1 MGFTLTATEETSS
14 PKDTTRDKLRS
25 WLLTWEVY
33 PIILIAGFLRLY
45 GLNTTSIAAD
55 QSALL
60 LLAYNAVHHS
70 LIPVSSNS
78 ASIFILQPPAAIY
91 LLMLPMLFSPN
102 PLWAAVMTALFN
114 IIAVLIAY
122 IFTRRY
128 FGRLAA
134 TIASLLFATA
144 ATAIVFSRFIWQP
157 TLLAP
162 FVMLFFFALFWGVVD
177 RRKGWLFPALLLLGI
192 CYQLHE
198 ITIILAVPLLL
209 ALLLAPQTVR
219 LRDIIWGGISLILIF
234 APYLVWEFSSKFADI
249 HTVLSLTH
257 AHAQIDTKALAYY
270 QRFLNAYYYDDRF
283 VGSSFYDPVGS
294 TASLVFKILPIL
306 VLTRLVLLL
315 LLLASLATMGILV
328 VQPQHS
334 GGQNTTE
341 NGTTKKPGSRLFTH
355 LSNWWNGL
363 RADPFRCALII
374 LLAWQVVPLVVL
386 SRHTATMHLHYLL
399 MLLPGPFILIG
410 FFISRLLLWLLQWK
424 PTRIVQGLRYG
435 MYTLTSFVLILQLV
449 GSTASLIDI
458 MHGIDNH
465 IFGYNDLGSLQS
477 ALHEA
482 DQVAQQH
489 HLSRVYI
496 TVSTSGYDSTSTSL
510 PFLAQQ
516 MHTPSTLFDAASCLI
531 LPTPGEGPAVL
542 LVKSSNNMALTLLSR
557 FATTTLIDRP
567 PLLGTSPFQLYIV
580 TPRLQPSSTNSGFIG
595 HLRPAMQAQ
604 QVTIDNSSFLL
615 MSWTMLNNEQ
625 PGSFISYTYILR
637 AKPNVPDTLD
647 IRSDCLLTSIHAG
660 DQLVT
665 AFRLPKSSR
674 TVPSFEVTA
683 QFLTVAPHTIT
694 MGPLNFEAYNMQ
706 GRTITLHT
714 AAGSDAIMLAANPS
728 P

>member
-1 MGFTLTATEETSS
+1 MDLTHTAAERTSK
-14 PKDTTRDKLRS
+14 PKDTTLDKLRS

-33 PIILIAGFLRLY
+33 PIILIASFLRLY
-45 GLNTTSIAAD
+45 GLNTTPIATD

-70 LIPVSSNS
+70 LIPVSSNN
-78 ASIFILQPPAAIY
+78 ASIFILHPPLAVYFI
-91 LLMLPMLFSPN
+91 MLPMLFSPN

-114 IIAVLIAY
+114 IIAVLITY

-134 TIASLLFATA
+134 SVASLLFAIA

-162 FVMLFFFALFWGVVD
+162 FVMLFLFALFWGVVD
-177 RRKGWLFPALLLLGI
+177 RHKGWLFPALLLLGI

-209 ALLLAPQTVR
+209 TLLLVPQTVR
-219 LRDIIWGGISLILIF
+219 LRDIVLGGISLMLIF

-249 HTVLSLTH
+249 HTALNLTH
-257 AHAQIDTKALAYY
+257 AHAQMDTKALAYY
-270 QRFLNAYYYDDRF
+270 LRFINAYYYDDRF
-283 VGSSFYDPVGS
+283 VGSTYYDPIGS
-294 TASLVFKILPIL
+294 AASLVFKILPIL
-306 VLTRLVLLL
+306 VLTRHVLLL
-315 LLLASLATMGILV
+315 LLLVSLTTVGILV
-328 VQPQHS
+328 IQPQHS

-341 NGTTKKPGSRLFTH
+341 NGITKKSGIRLFAY
-355 LSNWWNGL
+355 LFNWWKDL
-363 RADPFRCALII
+363 RTDPFRCGLVI

-410 FFISRLLLWLLQWK
+410 FFISRLLSWLQQLK
-424 PTRIVQGLRYG
+424 STRILQGLRYS
-435 MYTLTSFVLILQLV
+435 MYTLTSFVFIIQLV
-449 GSTASLIDI
+449 GSTASLIDS
-458 MHGIDNH
+458 MHGINNH
-465 IFGYNDLGSLQS
+465 IFGYNDLDSLQS

-489 HLSRVYI
+489 HLNRVYI
-496 TVSTSGYDSTSTSL
+496 TISTSGYDSTSTSL

-516 MHTPSTLFDAASCLI
+516 MHTPSTLFDAASCLV
-531 LPTPGEGPAVL
+531 LPTPSEGPAVL
-542 LVKSSNNMALTLLSR
+542 LVKSSNSMAVTLLSR

-580 TPRLQPSSTNSGFIG
+580 TPRLQPSSTNSGFID
-595 HLRPAMQAQ
+595 HLRPAIQAQ

-615 MSWTMLNNEQ
+615 TSWIMLNNEQ
-625 PGSFISYTYILR
+625 PDSFNSYTYILR
-637 AKPNVPDTLD
+637 AKPDLPDTLD
-647 IRSDCLLTSIHAG
+647 IRNDCLLTSIHAG
-660 DQLVT
+660 DQLVI
-665 AFRLPKSSR
+665 AFRLPKASP
-674 TVPSFEVTA
+674 TIPSFEVTS
-683 QFLTVAPHTIT
+683 QFLTVAPNAIT

-706 GRTITLHT
+706 GRTITLH
-714 AAGSDAIMLAANPS
+714 AADGSDAIMLAAHRA
-728 P
+728 

>member
-1 MGFTLTATEETSS
+1 MKKIWSDCKSMDLSLTATEETSN
-14 PKDTTRDKLRS
+14 PKDTTRYKLRS
-25 WLLTWEVY
+25 WLSTWEVY

-55 QSALL
+55 QGALL
-60 LLAYNAVHHS
+60 LLAYSAVHHS
-70 LIPVSSNS
+70 LIPISSNS
-78 ASIFILQPPAAIY
+78 ASIFILHQPAAIY
-91 LLMLPMLFSPN
+91 FLMLPALFSPN
-102 PLWAAVMTALFN
+102 PLWAVVMTALFN

-128 FGRLAA
+128 FGRFAA

-144 ATAIVFSRFIWQP
+144 ETAIVFSRFIWQP

-198 ITIILAVPLLL
+198 ITLILAVPLLL
-209 ALLLAPQTVR
+209 ALLLAPQTIR
-219 LRDIIWGGISLILIF
+219 LLDIVLGGIALMLIF

-249 HTVLSLTH
+249 HTVLNLTH
-257 AHAQIDTKALAYY
+257 AHAQIDTKALTYY

-283 VGSSFYDPVGS
+283 VGSSFYDPIGS
-294 TASLVFKILPIL
+294 TASLVFKILPTL

-315 LLLASLATMGILV
+315 LLLVSLATVGILV
-328 VQPQHS
+328 IQPQHS
-334 GGQNTTE
+334 GGQNSTE

-355 LSNWWNGL
+355 LFKWWKGL
-363 RADPFRCALII
+363 RADPFRCGLII
-374 LLAWQVVPLVVL
+374 LLAWQIVPLVIL

-410 FFISRLLLWLLQWK
+410 FFIGRLLAWLQEWK
-424 PTRIVQGLRYG
+424 STRIVQGLRYG
-435 MYTLTSFVLILQLV
+435 TYTLTSFVLIIQLV

-458 MHGIDNH
+458 MHGINNH

-489 HLSRVYI
+489 RLNRVYI

-516 MHTPSTLFDAASCLI
+516 MHTPSTLFDAASCLV

-542 LVKSSNNMALTLLSR
+542 LIKSSNSMALTLLSR

-580 TPRLQPSSTNSGFIG
+580 TPRLQSSSINSGFIDY
-595 HLRPAMQAQ
+595 LRPAMQAQ

-615 MSWTMLNNEQ
+615 TSWTMLNNEQ
-625 PGSFISYTYILR
+625 PSSFTSYTYILR
-637 AKPNVPDTLD
+637 AKPDLPGTLA

-665 AFRLPKSSR
+665 AFRLPKVSP
-674 TVPSFEVTA
+674 TVPSFEVTS

-694 MGPLNFEAYNMQ
+694 MG
-706 GRTITLHT
+706 
-714 AAGSDAIMLAANPS
+714 
-728 P
+728 

>member
-1 MGFTLTATEETSS
+1 MGLTSTATETTSS
-14 PKDTTRDKLRS
+14 PKNTTRDKLRS
-25 WLLTWEVY
+25 WLLTWEAY

-45 GLNTTSIAAD
+45 GLNTTSIAVD

-60 LLAYNAVHHS
+60 ILAYNAVHHS
-70 LIPVSSNS
+70 LIPISSNS
-78 ASIFILQPPAAIY
+78 ASIFILHPPAAIY
-91 LLMLPMLFSPN
+91 FLMLPALFSLN

-128 FGRLAA
+128 FGRFAA

-144 ATAIVFSRFIWQP
+144 ETAIVFSRFIWQP

-162 FVMLFFFALFWGVVD
+162 FVMLFFFALFWGAVD
-177 RRKGWLFPALLLLGI
+177 RHKGWLFPALLLLGI

-209 ALLLAPQTVR
+209 TLLLSPQTVR
-219 LRDIIWGGISLILIF
+219 LRDIVLGGISLMLIF
-234 APYLVWEFSSKFADI
+234 APYLVWEFSSKLADI
-249 HTVLSLTH
+249 HTVLNLTH

-283 VGSSFYDPVGS
+283 VGSSFYDPIGS
-294 TASLVFKILPIL
+294 TASLVFKILPALI
-306 VLTRLVLLL
+306 LTRHVLLL
-315 LLLASLATMGILV
+315 LLLVSLAAMGLLV

-334 GGQNTTE
+334 GGQNTT
-341 NGTTKKPGSRLFTH
+341 GDRTTKKLGSCLFTH
-355 LSNWWNGL
+355 LFHWWKGL
-363 RADPFRCALII
+363 RADPFRCGLII

-410 FFISRLLLWLLQWK
+410 FVISRLLAWLQQWK
-424 PTRIVQGLRYG
+424 PTRPAQVLRYG
-435 MYTLTSFVLILQLV
+435 TYTLISFVLMIQLV
-449 GSTASLIDI
+449 GSIASLIDT
-458 MHGIDNH
+458 MHGINNH

-489 HLSRVYI
+489 HLNRVYI
-496 TVSTSGYDSTSTSL
+496 TISTSGYDSTSTSL

-531 LPTPGEGPAVL
+531 LPTSSEGPAVL
-542 LVKSSNNMALTLLSR
+542 LVKSSNSLALALLSR

-580 TPRLQPSSTNSGFIG
+580 TPKLQSPSINSGFVE
-595 HLRPAMQAQ
+595 HLRPATQAQ
-604 QVTIDNSSFLL
+604 QATIGNSSFLL
-615 MSWTMLNNEQ
+615 TSWTMLNNEQ
-625 PGSFISYTYILR
+625 PGSFISYTYTLR
-637 AKPNVPDTLD
+637 AKPD
-647 IRSDCLLTSIHAG
+647 
-660 DQLVT
+660 
-665 AFRLPKSSR
+665 LP
-674 TVPSFEVTA
+674 
-683 QFLTVAPHTIT
+683 
-694 MGPLNFEAYNMQ
+694 
-706 GRTITLHT
+706 
-714 AAGSDAIMLAANPS
+714 AA
-728 P
+728 

>member
-1 MGFTLTATEETSS
+1 MDLTHTAAERTSK
-14 PKDTTRDKLRS
+14 PKDTTLDKLRS

-33 PIILIAGFLRLY
+33 PIILIASFLRLY
-45 GLNTTSIAAD
+45 GLNTTPIATD

-70 LIPVSSNS
+70 LIPVSSNN
-78 ASIFILQPPAAIY
+78 ASIFILHPPLAVY
-91 LLMLPMLFSPN
+91 FLMLPMLFSPN

-114 IIAVLIAY
+114 IIAVLITY

-134 TIASLLFATA
+134 SVASLLFAIA

-162 FVMLFFFALFWGVVD
+162 FVMLFLFALFWGVVD

-209 ALLLAPQTVR
+209 TLLLVPQTVR
-219 LRDIIWGGISLILIF
+219 LRDIVLGGISLMLIF

-249 HTVLSLTH
+249 HTALNLTH
-257 AHAQIDTKALAYY
+257 AHAQMDTKALAYY

-283 VGSSFYDPVGS
+283 VGSTYYDPIGS
-294 TASLVFKILPIL
+294 AASLVFKILPIL
-306 VLTRLVLLL
+306 VLTRHVLLL
-315 LLLASLATMGILV
+315 LLLVSLTTVGILV
-328 VQPQHS
+328 IQPQHS

-341 NGTTKKPGSRLFTH
+341 NGITKKSGIRLFAY
-355 LSNWWNGL
+355 LFNWWKDL
-363 RADPFRCALII
+363 RTDPFRCGLVI

-410 FFISRLLLWLLQWK
+410 FFISRLLSWLQQLK
-424 PTRIVQGLRYG
+424 STRILQGLRYS
-435 MYTLTSFVLILQLV
+435 MYTLTSFVFIIQLV
-449 GSTASLIDI
+449 GSTASLIDS
-458 MHGIDNH
+458 MHGINNH
-465 IFGYNDLGSLQS
+465 IFGYNDLDSLQS

-489 HLSRVYI
+489 HLNRVYI
-496 TVSTSGYDSTSTSL
+496 TISTSGYDSTSTSL

-516 MHTPSTLFDAASCLI
+516 MHTPSTLFDAASCLV
-531 LPTPGEGPAVL
+531 LPTPSEGPAVL
-542 LVKSSNNMALTLLSR
+542 LVKSSNSMAVTLLSR

-580 TPRLQPSSTNSGFIG
+580 TPRLQPSSTNSGFID
-595 HLRPAMQAQ
+595 HLRPAIQAQ

-615 MSWTMLNNEQ
+615 TSWIMLNNEQ
-625 PGSFISYTYILR
+625 PDSFNSYTYILR
-637 AKPNVPDTLD
+637 AKPDLPDTLD
-647 IRSDCLLTSIHAG
+647 IRNGCLLTSIHAG
-660 DQLVT
+660 DQLVI
-665 AFRLPKSSR
+665 AFRLPKASP
-674 TVPSFEVTA
+674 TIPSFEVTS
-683 QFLTVAPHTIT
+683 QFLTVAPNTIT

-706 GRTITLHT
+706 GRTITLH
-714 AAGSDAIMLAANPS
+714 AADGSDAIMLAAHRA
-728 P
+728 